1 MNKKIKSELKKIAR
15 KFMRLSIASR
25 YSYNFK
31 WLDMPFIQ
39 YPQDMVAMQE
49 IIWQVKPDLIIE
61 TGVAHGGGLVFYASM
76 LAMIDKKDFSQNE
89 NKKKQQKRKVIGIDV
104 HIRPANRRAIE
115 YHFLNDKIELIEG
128 SSIDKKVIN
137 KVREKSARYKNI
149 MVCLDS
155 NHSHQHVLKELDAYA
170 DLVSKDSY
178 CVVFDTI
185 VEELPKN
192 TYYNRPWS
200 SGNSPETAVRTFLKK
215 KKNFV
220 LDENIYNKLLISVA
234 AKGYLKRIK

>member
-1 MNKKIKSELKKIAR
+1 MNKKNKSELKKAAW
-15 KFMRLSIASR
+15 KFTRLSITDR

-31 WLDMPFIQ
+31 WLGMPFIQ

-49 IIWQVKPDLIIE
+49 IIWRVKPDLIIE

-76 LAMIDKKDFSQNE
+76 LAMLDKNFTKNE
-89 NKKKQQKRKVIGIDV
+89 NQKKQPKRKVLGIDI
-104 HIRPANRRAIE
+104 HIRPENRCAIE
-115 YHFLNDKIELIEG
+115 KHFLNDKIELIEG
-128 SSIDKKVIN
+128 SSIDKTIIS
-137 KVREKSARYKNI
+137 KVREKSGRYKNI

-155 NHSHQHVLKELDAYA
+155 NHTYQHVLKELDAYA

-185 VEELPKN
+185 IEELPKS
-192 TYYNRPWS
+192 TYLNRPWS
-200 SGNSPETAVRTFLKK
+200 SGNSPETAVKAFLKK

-220 LDENIYNKLLISVA
+220 LDKNIYKKLLISVA

>member
-1 MNKKIKSELKKIAR
+1 MNKRLQSNLKKAAWE
-15 KFMRLSIASR
+15 FTLLSITSR
-25 YSYNFK
+25 YSYNFN
-31 WLDMPFIQ
+31 WLGMPFIQ
-39 YPQDMVAMQE
+39 YPQDIVAIQE
-49 IIWQVKPDLIIE
+49 IIWRVKPDLIIE

-76 LAMIDKKDFSQNE
+76 LAMIDKICFTKNE
-89 NKKKQQKRKVIGIDV
+89 KQKIQPKRKVLGIDI
-104 HIRPANRRAIE
+104 HIRPENRRAIE
-115 YHFLNDKIELIEG
+115 NHFLNDKIELIEG
-128 SSIDKKVIN
+128 SSIDKKIIS

-155 NHSHQHVLKELDAYA
+155 NHTHQHVLKELDAYA

-178 CVVFDTI
+178 CIVFDTI
-185 VEELPKN
+185 IEKLPKS
-192 TYYNRPWS
+192 TYLNRPWS

-220 LDENIYNKLLISVA
+220 LDKNIYKKLLISVA